1 MNFIVSQTINKMLR
15 IEYRTKT
22 FLDSLKKLTFPYE
35 LKEAAGKFALKVI
48 SIANQ
53 EDREPT
59 K

>member
-1 MNFIVSQTINKMLR
+1 MLR